1 VRVAILPA
9 VSESDV
15 EVVRDQF
22 AAVNERDFRR
32 AMGHYADDVVLVIE
46 DWGPNP
52 GTYEGKEAVGEWFG
66 DWFGT
71 FGRDYRFEIVEARE
85 LGEGLIFLLVMHGGK
100 GRASGAEAHME
111 TTYLYRVER
120 GKVARVQLFLAP
132 ADAHRAAALP
142 EWSEGQTD

>member
-1 VRVAILPA
+1 
-9 VSESDV
+9 VSEEDV

-22 AAVNERDFRR
+22 AAVNERDFKR

-71 FGRDYRFEIVEARE
+71 FDRDYRFEITEARE
-85 LGEGLIFLLVMHGGK
+85 LGEGLVFLLARHGGK
-100 GRASGAEAHME
+100 GRASGAEAQME
-111 TTYLYRVER
+111 TTYLYRVEG
-120 GKVARVQLFLAP
+120 GKVARVQLFLTP
-132 ADAHRAAALP
+132 ADALEAAALP
-142 EWSEGQTD
+142 EWSGTEVD